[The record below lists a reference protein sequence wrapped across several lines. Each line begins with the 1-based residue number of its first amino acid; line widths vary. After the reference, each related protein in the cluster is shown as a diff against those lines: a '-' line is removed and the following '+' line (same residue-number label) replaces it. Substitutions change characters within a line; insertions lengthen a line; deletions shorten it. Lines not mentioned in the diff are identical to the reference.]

1 MQLPLCKGDERK
13 NSYSAKSGHIRS
25 LHAPHPSPWHHSTEK
40 GFKCHRETACI
51 CIFILSSARAKAYKF
66 RALRYATSAIE
77 QDELFSYLLSFRKKK
92 LRSYEENGKKR
103 SDMMYIS
110 YDLSFAQQKNIVF
123 LVLQRQCTQ
132 NAFRIAREKK
142 VNNKI

>member
-25 LHAPHPSPWHHSTEK
+25 LHAPHPSPSHHSTEK

-66 RALRYATSAIE
+66 GALRYATNAIE
-77 QDELFSYLLSFRKKK
+77 QDGLFSYLLSLRKKM
-92 LRSYEENGKKR
+92 RSFEESGKKR

-110 YDLSFAQQKNIVF
+110 YDLSFAQQKNNVF

-132 NAFRIAREKK
+132 NAFCIAREKK